1 MKRCPALGTPID
13 ETMSC
18 GRPPSGLLFR
28 RYLAALKT
36 ADGTTNSADI
46 LVLNTSSGSYRR
58 RAGLRSLLYQGASS
72 PLENSRRSREKRNE
86 LHRPRFTMA
95 IEYEEIG

>member
-1 MKRCPALGTPID
+1 MKPCPALGTPIG

-18 GRPPSGLLFR
+18 ARAPSGLQFR

-36 ADGTTNSADI
+36 SDGTTNSVDI
-46 LVLNTSSGSYRR
+46 LVLDTSSRFYRR
-58 RAGLRSLLYQGASS
+58 RAGLMSLLSQGASS

-95 IEYEEIG
+95 IEYDEIG

>member
-72 PLENSRRSREKRNE
+72 PLENSRRSTEKRNE